1 MEGDIE
7 HNQQTQ
13 PGEATAGTGQPR
25 LSIFSALGAWLLLSE
40 TTVQTNTRPPSPAG
54 APGAAE
60 GPPGCPHRGGWRG
73 RPLTHILLMSLS
85 SFLYLTESFRTWR
98 NDNDN
103 KQAAQAAGGA
113 PGQGVPYL
121 EPATGVRNGRS

>member
-7 HNQQTQ
+7 HNKQTQ
-13 PGEATAGTGQPR
+13 PGEVPVVTGQPWP
-25 LSIFSALGAWLLLSE
+25 SICLAIRAWLLLGE
-40 TTVQTNTRPPSPAG
+40 TTIQASTSSSPAG
-54 APGAAE
+54 ARGAAE
-60 GPPGCPHRGGWRG
+60 GSPGCPNHGGWWSQ
-73 RPLTHILLMSLS
+73 PLTHILLMSLS

-98 NDNDN
+98 NDDESVW
-103 KQAAQAAGGA
+103 AGGRA